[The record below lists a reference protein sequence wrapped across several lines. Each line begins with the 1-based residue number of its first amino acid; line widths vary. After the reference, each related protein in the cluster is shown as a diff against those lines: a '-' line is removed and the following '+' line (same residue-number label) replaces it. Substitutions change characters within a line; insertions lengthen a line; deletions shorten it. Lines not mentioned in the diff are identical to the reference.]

1 MLSKTD
7 RLVQQQIARYFSRLS
22 VVTKIG
28 LLRRTPS
35 VNMNEDEEAD
45 ANDLASEVETDRTR
59 QKIRRD
65 LAKFRRR
72 LQERVQLLL
81 SQIVATIEPLR
92 FFAYMRLSKREICH
106 SYKKKSRKFFTFFT
120 FLDQSSCMKSKK
132 YRFILSSD
140 RLEQELRDRFSWEK
154 LVTVADFK
162 RHPRQKYGS
171 AQRFS

>member
-7 RLVQQQIARYFSRLS
+7 RLIQQQIARYFSRLS

-28 LLRRTPS
+28 LLTRTPS

-92 FFAYMRLSKREICH
+92 FFAYMRLSKREIWH

-140 RLEQELRDRFSWEK
+140 RLEQELRDRCS
-154 LVTVADFK
+154 
-162 RHPRQKYGS
+162 
-171 AQRFS
+171 